1 MSDLLG
7 FCDKE
12 REEEK
17 IAAIIE
23 KYGMGFDD
31 VYRDGKYE
39 GKIEGKREG
48 ERKAKR
54 ETALNFLA
62 EGIDE
67 DIISKCTGISISE
80 INNFKRE

>member
-39 GKIEGKREG
+39 GKIEGKREI
-48 ERKAKR
+48 
-54 ETALNFLA
+54 ALNFLA